1 MRKETG
7 IVPRGS
13 CAHPKCQMTCT
24 CQGGIG
30 DISKRLL
37 TLPTHTQR
45 KVKIDITYDT
55 KGLDQCKYF
64 LQ

>member
-30 DISKRLL
+30 DISK
-37 TLPTHTQR
+37 TTHPP
-45 KVKIDITYDT
+45 DTYT
-55 KGLDQCKYF
+55 EKGQD
-64 LQ
+64 